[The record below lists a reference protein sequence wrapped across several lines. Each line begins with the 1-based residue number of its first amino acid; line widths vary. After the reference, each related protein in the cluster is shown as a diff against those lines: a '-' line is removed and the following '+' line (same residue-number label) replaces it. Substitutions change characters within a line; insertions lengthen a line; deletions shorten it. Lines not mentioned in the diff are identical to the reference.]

1 MKNNELKNIK
11 KLGVANFHTYP
22 FAELIPKGN
31 GIILKGNNGAGKTVL
46 MTSLYP
52 HIFTMDLSKS
62 LNFNR
67 SADRKPKDFIKN
79 PSYFF
84 AVIESDG
91 VPLTIVLAYQK
102 KKEGDLDKEAFVYQ
116 GDNIQFFENDQIIP
130 LNVFKKKYASQ
141 QIYYIKNTA
150 KAYQKWIAE
159 HIFSISYTKFLSK
172 FRIESKIAS
181 PSIINNDKK
190 YRVDELINEIKNCCL
205 SFKDIP
211 ETDEAL
217 NQYSDKMKSYVEE
230 EHVLKGKLSLLNTL
244 SEARK
249 KQSDK
254 NSENIKKIEDIQKKM
269 NGDLNKIESDLE
281 RSELSLSRMQAD
293 KEELEAQKQIKQSEK
308 EELEKRQEEINQ
320 YFRTHNIEG
329 ILEQKKNT
337 LQEIEKQ
344 INQNNKDLNQIDKE
358 IQDNTL
364 KQSHYSNKIAQTTQ
378 GLEALVELEPPIPPF
393 KEEDWASIEQEAREK
408 ETNRKNLNDAEIRLR
423 EKDKAIRDKTSEIK
437 EAETKLKNV
446 KEEYNENC
454 KNFLSQFK
462 KPKMESETLS
472 DYRERMLE
480 EFVNADNKTR
490 IKIEENEK
498 VIIEIDQ
505 QLKELEEKPIQ
516 TNFIA
521 NNAQP
526 LFELVDFKENISQD
540 EKERIEALLKE
551 AGLLELLVTA
561 EDIEK
566 GVYL

>member
-31 GIILKGNNGAGKTVL
+31 GVILKGNNGAGKTVL

-67 SADRKPKDFIKN
+67 SADRKPKEVIKN

-159 HIFSISYTKFLSK
+159 HIFGISYTKFLSK
-172 FRIESKIAS
+172 LRIESKIAS

-230 EHVLKGKLSLLNTL
+230 EHVLKGKLSLINTL

-254 NSENIKKIEDIQKKM
+254 NSENIKKIENIQKKM

-281 RSELSLSRMQAD
+281 QSELSLSRMQAD
-293 KEELEAQKQIKQSEK
+293 KEDLEAQKQTKQSEK
-308 EELEKRQEEINQ
+308 GKLEKRQGEINQ

-329 ILEQKKNT
+329 ILEQKKKA

-344 INQNNKDLNQIDKE
+344 MNQNNNDL
-358 IQDNTL
+358 
-364 KQSHYSNKIAQTTQ
+364 S
-378 GLEALVELEPPIPPF
+378 
-393 KEEDWASIEQEAREK
+393 
-408 ETNRKNLNDAEIRLR
+408 
-423 EKDKAIRDKTSEIK
+423 
-437 EAETKLKNV
+437 
-446 KEEYNENC
+446 
-454 KNFLSQFK
+454 
-462 KPKMESETLS
+462 
-472 DYRERMLE
+472 
-480 EFVNADNKTR
+480 
-490 IKIEENEK
+490 
-498 VIIEIDQ
+498 
-505 QLKELEEKPIQ
+505 
-516 TNFIA
+516 
-521 NNAQP
+521 
-526 LFELVDFKENISQD
+526 
-540 EKERIEALLKE
+540 
-551 AGLLELLVTA
+551 
-561 EDIEK
+561 
-566 GVYL
+566 

>member
-52 HIFTMDLSKS
+52 HIFTMDLSRS
-62 LNFNR
+62 LNFDR

-84 AVIESDG
+84 AVIESNG

-130 LNVFKKKYASQ
+130 LNVFRRKYAAQ
-141 QIYYIKNTA
+141 QMYNT
-150 KAYQKWIAE
+150 KGVGAYQKWIAE
-159 HIFSISYTKFLSK
+159 NIFGISYTKFLSK
-172 FRIESKIAS
+172 LRIESKIAS

-190 YRVDELINEIKNCCL
+190 YRIDELINEIKKCCL

-211 ETDEAL
+211 GTDEAL
-217 NQYSDKMKSYVEE
+217 NQYSDKMKSYVEQ
-230 EHVLKGKLSLLNTL
+230 EHILKGKLSLLNTL

-254 NSENIKKIEDIQKKM
+254 NSENVKKIEQIQRKM

-281 RSELSLSRMQAD
+281 QSEFSLNQMQAN
-293 KEELEAQKQIKQSEK
+293 KENLEAHKQTKQSEK
-308 EELEKRQEEINQ
+308 EELEQRQEEINQ
-320 YFRTHNIEG
+320 YFRTHNIDG
-329 ILEQKKNT
+329 ILNQKKSA
-337 LQEIEKQ
+337 LRLIENQ
-344 INQNNKDLNQIDKE
+344 INQNNKDLNQVDKE
-358 IQDNTL
+358 IQDSTL
-364 KQSHYSNKIAQTTQ
+364 RQSRYSNEMAQITQ
-378 GLEALVELEPPIPPF
+378 RLESLAEDEPAPLPF
-393 KEEDWASIEQEAREK
+393 KEEDWASIEQEAHEK

-423 EKDKAIRDKTSEIK
+423 EKEKAIIDKTSEIK
-437 EAETKLKNV
+437 NAETKLKNV
-446 KEEYNENC
+446 KEEYSENC
-454 KNFLSQFK
+454 KNFLSQFT
-462 KPKMESETLS
+462 KPKMENETLS

-480 EFVNADNKTR
+480 EFVNAENKTK

-498 VIIEIDQ
+498 TIIEIDQ

-526 LFELVDFKENISQD
+526 LFELVDFKGNISQD

-561 EDIEK
+561 EDVEK

>member
-52 HIFTMDLSKS
+52 HIFTMDLSRS
-62 LNFNR
+62 LNFDR

-91 VPLTIVLAYQK
+91 VPLTIVLAYHK
-102 KKEGDLDKEAFVYQ
+102 KKEGDFEKEAFVYE

-130 LNVFKKKYASQ
+130 LNIFKKKYAAQ
-141 QIYYIKNTA
+141 QIHYTKNTA
-150 KAYQKWIAE
+150 RTYQKWIAE
-159 HIFSISYTKFLSK
+159 NIFGISYTKFLSK
-172 FRIESKIAS
+172 LRIESKIAS

-190 YRVDELINEIKNCCL
+190 YRIDELINEIKKCCL

-217 NQYSDKMKSYVEE
+217 NQYSDNMKLYVEE

-254 NSENIKKIEDIQKKM
+254 NSENVKKIEDIQRKM
-269 NGDLNKIESDLE
+269 NGDLNKLESDLE
-281 RSELSLSRMQAD
+281 QSELSLNRMQAD
-293 KEELEAQKQIKQSEK
+293 KEDLEAQKQTKQSEK

-329 ILEQKKNT
+329 ILDQKKNT
-337 LQEIEKQ
+337 LQQIEKQ
-344 INQNNKDLNQIDKE
+344 INQNNNDLSRIDKE
-358 IQDNTL
+358 IQDNTS
-364 KQSHYSNKIAQTTQ
+364 KQSSYSNEIAQITQ
-378 GLEALVELEPPIPPF
+378 GLKSLVEPPTPPF

-408 ETNRKNLNDAEIRLR
+408 EANRKNLNDAEIRLR
-423 EKDKAIRDKTSEIK
+423 EKDKAIRDKTSEINDV
-437 EAETKLKNV
+437 ETKLKNV

-454 KNFLSQFK
+454 KDFLSRFK
-462 KPKMESETLS
+462 KPKMENETLS

-480 EFVNADNKTR
+480 DFVNADNKTK

-498 VIIEIDQ
+498 AIIEIDQ

-526 LFELVDFKENISQD
+526 LFELVDFKGNISQD

-561 EDIEK
+561 EDVEK